1 MSDFKLEGKVIAIMD
16 EQQIT
21 DTFKKREFVI
31 ETDDKYPQQVKF
43 ELANDKTDLI
53 SKYKAGDKITV
64 SFNVRGRAWKDKY
77 FVSLDAWRIEGE
89 TSAPAQAVE
98 AQPQAN
104 DDDLP
109 F

>member
-1 MSDFKLEGKVIAIMD
+1 MSDLKLEGKVIAIMD

-31 ETDDKYPQQVKF
+31 ETEDKYPQQVKF
-43 ELANDKTDLI
+43 ELANDKTGLI
-53 SKYKAGDKITV
+53 SKYKAGEKITV

-98 AQPQAN
+98 VQKEAN
-104 DDDLP
+104 HA
-109 F
+109 